1 MKSVCLLVL
10 GLLTAKAFNVAPTVK
25 ALSRPCLSEYRPMR
39 IVLQADNE
47 AAADGAAP
55 ETADEPVAPS
65 PPPAPPAV
73 SEIMFELG
81 TGGPRVKEIADA
93 DSTACV
99 RARRTMMPS

>member
-25 ALSRPCLSEYRPMR
+25 ALSRPCREYHPMR
-39 IVLQADNE
+39 IVLQTDNE
-47 AAADGAAP
+47 AAADGAT

-81 TGGPRVKEIADA
+81 TGPRVKK
-93 DSTACV
+93 
-99 RARRTMMPS
+99 